1 MKLTKEQIEQ
11 ARKYFKMMLSHFEVC
26 NGKDWMQGGDF
37 YHLPPAQIPVRCV
50 ETIRKA
56 LSCSTHKTGLCATSD
71 TDKNTPENLR
81 KSLDFI
87 EREYLDYEE
96 KNNKIKG
103 MYIHLDNLRHAL
115 SAPKAQE
122 WQDISTAPKD
132 GTIISLWCVHKDRK
146 WNIHRRAMYARY
158 NLKKNNWC
166 DCYDNWDKEL
176 RDFEPTHWK
185 PLDKPPTEG
194 GA

>member
-1 MKLTKEQIEQ
+1 MKLSKEQIEQ
-11 ARKYFKMMLSHFEVC
+11 ARKYFKMMLSHFKLCDGRE
-26 NGKDWMQGGDF
+26 WEQGGDF

-115 SAPKAQE
+115 STPKAQE
-122 WQDISTAPKD
+122 WQPIDVAPMNEKILAVYRD
-132 GTIISLWCVHKDRK
+132 LNGEEDAVRLVTVIYKNPLHKDRGVF
-146 WNIHRRAMYARY
+146 YA
-158 NLKKNNWC
+158 
-166 DCYDNWDKEL
+166 
-176 RDFEPTHWK
+176 PHGGK
-185 PLDKPPTEG
+185 PYAFQSIQPPAEG
-194 GA
+194 DAE